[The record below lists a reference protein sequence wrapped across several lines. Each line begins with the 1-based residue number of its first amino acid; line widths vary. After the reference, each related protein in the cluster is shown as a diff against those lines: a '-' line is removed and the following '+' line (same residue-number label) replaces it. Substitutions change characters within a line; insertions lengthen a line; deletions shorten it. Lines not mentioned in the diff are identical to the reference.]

1 MIDAYHLYLNSS
13 EAIVRRQIGW
23 GPWRRLEEVARW
35 EWNADLASSLDF
47 EALVLRKHRHATLTV
62 YMGSALG
69 KFMVLDLPV
78 DLRSDDEARAAAQ
91 AQMQHQLGL
100 QPEQW
105 TFSVDR
111 LPGGNQAVA
120 CALRADVFVRIGHL
134 ARTRGLRLVS
144 LRPFAASSWNALQ
157 APHQT
162 PAATGEDAQALMLVE
177 KDAFA
182 IVIEKA
188 GAIVS
193 VNALSHRRE
202 AALIDREIR
211 RMAYA
216 LGEDAQ
222 RHIRLALIPEL
233 LPLAQLHTDKLLQ
246 HEAYLRQPIY
256 SDFRDLLFQ
265 PLPQVAT

>member
-1 MIDAYHLYLNSS
+1 MIDAYYLYLNSS
-13 EAIVRRQIGW
+13 EAIVRRQTGW
-23 GPWRRLEEVARW
+23 GPWRRLEELARW

-47 EALVLRKHRHATLTV
+47 ESLVLRKHRHATLTV

-69 KFMVLDLPV
+69 KFMLLDLPAG
-78 DLRSDDEARAAAQ
+78 LRSEDETRAAAQ

-120 CALRADVFVRIGHL
+120 CALRADVFARLGHV

-157 APHQT
+157 APLKASV
-162 PAATGEDAQALMLVE
+162 AAIDGAQALMLVE
-177 KDAFA
+177 NDAFA

-188 GAIVS
+188 GVIASI
-193 VNALSHRRE
+193 NALSHRRE
-202 AALIDREIR
+202 PALIDREIR
-211 RMAYA
+211 RMEYA

-233 LPLAQLHTDKLLQ
+233 LPLAQLHTDKVLQQ
-246 HEAYLRQPIY
+246 HEYLGQPIY

-265 PLPQVAT
+265 PLAQVAI